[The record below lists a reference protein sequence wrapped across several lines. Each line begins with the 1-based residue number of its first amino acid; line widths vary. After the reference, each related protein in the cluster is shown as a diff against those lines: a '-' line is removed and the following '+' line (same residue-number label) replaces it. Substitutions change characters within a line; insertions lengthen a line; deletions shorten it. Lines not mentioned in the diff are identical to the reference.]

1 MYYAARPI
9 RRKGAKR
16 APVKGIYLWWE
27 EEKTTKNSKTPKSL
41 KKNRR
46 RGRHAKP
53 GTVYNMMSKMNVS
66 YADARKSSKKDREI
80 FKRNNRI
87 ASKNKVKISNNTV
100 ENWTRKP
107 FESSFAK
114 SVHYDSLE
122 KQTANNLSFGGTRND
137 ISRSNTPNTE
147 WLKMIQEQRKNRE
160 DGINV
165 FEK

>member
-1 MYYAARPI
+1 MHYAARPI

-27 EEKTTKNSKTPKSL
+27 EEETTKNNKTPKSL

-46 RGRHAKP
+46 RGCRVKSGAL
-53 GTVYNMMSKMNVS
+53 YNMMSKMNVS
-66 YADARKSSKKDREI
+66 YADARKSLKNDMEI

-87 ASKNKVKISNNTV
+87 ASKNKVKISNVTV

-114 SVHYDSLE
+114 SVHYENLK
-122 KQTANNLSFGGTRND
+122 KQKADNSAFGGTGESSAPTHRPD
-137 ISRSNTPNTE
+137 MAWRE
-147 WLKMIQEQRKNRE
+147 MIAEQRKNSKS
-160 DGINV
+160 GINN